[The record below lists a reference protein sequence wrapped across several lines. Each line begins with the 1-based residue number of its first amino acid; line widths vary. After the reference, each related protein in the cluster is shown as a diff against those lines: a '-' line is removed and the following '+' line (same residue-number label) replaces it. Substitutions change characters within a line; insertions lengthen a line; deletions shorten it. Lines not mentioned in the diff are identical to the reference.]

1 MANKKVSVRYL
12 FGDDAPEDLSFETVT
27 KSLSRQAVLMAESDD
42 PEIQV
47 AGDELQ
53 DQMASQAKGHALH
66 TIKRAEEK
74 PFVERDKK
82 RQEGT
87 KKERRPEITKW
98 IAKQLQADPTAQ
110 SPDLWA
116 KVPEWIEDEIGYDRF
131 AKRVTQG
138 RKDLNGRK

>member
-66 TIKRAEEK
+66 TIK
-74 PFVERDKK
+74 
-82 RQEGT
+82 
-87 KKERRPEITKW
+87 
-98 IAKQLQADPTAQ
+98 
-110 SPDLWA
+110 
-116 KVPEWIEDEIGYDRF
+116 
-131 AKRVTQG
+131 
-138 RKDLNGRK
+138 